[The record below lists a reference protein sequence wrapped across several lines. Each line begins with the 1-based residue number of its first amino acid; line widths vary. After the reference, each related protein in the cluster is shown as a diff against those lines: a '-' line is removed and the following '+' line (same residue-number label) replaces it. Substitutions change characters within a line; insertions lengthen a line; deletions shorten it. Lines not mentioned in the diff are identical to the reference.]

1 MQKIAAEMNLS
12 ETAFVSPP
20 DPHGIRNLRWFTP
33 LVEVPLCG
41 HATLASAHVL
51 LREMEVGSPLRFETL
66 SGVLEVTEETGGWL
80 RMDFPADPPEPAS
93 PPPGMLK
100 ALGCP
105 PNTPSFRGVK
115 GWIFRLPSKKEVLA
129 VSPDFTRLG
138 QVEVG
143 STPLGAIVT
152 APGEEG
158 MDFVSR
164 FFGPWVGVDEDP
176 VTGMAHTLLGPFW
189 AKELGKSEMR
199 AQQVSRRG
207 GDLKVDIVDDR
218 VLISGQ
224 AVTVVR
230 GALEV

>member
-1 MQKIAAEMNLS
+1 MSIPLYQVDAFTDQPFGGNPAAVCLPNPSLAPEQMQKIAAEMNLS

-20 DPHGIRNLRWFTP
+20 DTHGIRNLRWFTP

-66 SGVLEVTEETGGWL
+66 SGVLEVMEETGGWL

-93 PPPGMLK
+93 PPPGMLE

-105 PNTPSFRGVK
+105 LDTPSFRGVK
-115 GWIFRLPSKKEVLA
+115 GWIFHLPSKKEVLA

-143 STPLGAIVT
+143 LPAAVGAGDGVGV
-152 APGEEG
+152 PVHHLGEE
-158 MDFVSR
+158 
-164 FFGPWVGVDEDP
+164 
-176 VTGMAHTLLGPFW
+176 L
-189 AKELGKSEMR
+189 
-199 AQQVSRRG
+199 AQKG
-207 GDLKVDIVDDR
+207 
-218 VLISGQ
+218 
-224 AVTVVR
+224 
-230 GALEV
+230 